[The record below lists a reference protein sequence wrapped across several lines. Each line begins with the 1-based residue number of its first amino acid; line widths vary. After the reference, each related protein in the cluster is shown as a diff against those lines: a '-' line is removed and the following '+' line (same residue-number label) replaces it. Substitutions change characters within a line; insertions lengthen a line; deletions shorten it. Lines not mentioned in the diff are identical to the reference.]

1 MWTPHLCFVLMG
13 GSDFAEFLWQAP
25 QLRQDCLVFRAHTG
39 LEICSVDFEQLVV
52 LMKVELATTTTTASA
67 LQLALVGERGVG
79 QEGGEAASGLF
90 SLEVGQQGVGVWLW
104 KQRKYEIV

>member
-1 MWTPHLCFVLMG
+1 MG
-13 GSDFAEFLWQAP
+13 GSEFAEFLWSAP
-25 QLRQDCLVFRAHTG
+25 QFRQDCLVFRAHTG
-39 LEICSVDFEQLVV
+39 LEICSVNFEQLVV
-52 LMKVELATTTTTASA
+52 LVEVEVANTATNTAST

-90 SLEVGQQGVGVWLW
+90 SLEVGQQGVGVGLW

>member
-1 MWTPHLCFVLMG
+1 MRTPHLCFVLMG
-13 GSDFAEFLWQAP
+13 GSEFAEFLRPAP

-39 LEICSVDFEQLVV
+39 LEICSVNFEQLVV
-52 LMKVELATTTTTASA
+52 LVELEVATTSTAST

-90 SLEVGQQGVGVWLW
+90 SLEVGQQGVGVGLW